1 MVFIGLLLVAQLV
14 SSLQFHNRYCVK
26 RVAPPLS
33 VLMSKDNNEL
43 FRIDTNLEKLTDE
56 IKQLRKQKLDIL
68 SNKKGLK
75 MVNET
80 EIEKLKVK
88 KVKREREDID
98 DEFDEDFDLEDEDED
113 LDEEEESFF
122 QNLSGSGIRLI
133 FKQPQQQKPTETDN
147 KKTENF
153 EVIRGSKY
161 NFTDIG
167 GYDVIKSELMQCADM
182 LTHHKKYAKFN
193 VRTPKG
199 LILEGPPGNGK
210 TLIAKCF
217 AGQINVS
224 FIATSGSQFQEK
236 YVGVGPSRVRELFA
250 LASENKP
257 CIVFIDEMDAIGRK
271 RSADEGGHNSERD
284 STLNE
289 LLVALDGFKS
299 TYGVFLIGATNRV
312 DLLDKALTRPGRID
326 KSIFIGLPDAA
337 TRKSILQIH
346 IQGKPHGKSVNLD
359 VLTEMTQGLSG
370 AQIENLLNEAMLHS
384 IRNSETKEAK
394 IEKTGLDF
402 IFNRILVG
410 TQSTENLFTE
420 KMLYQIAIHEMGHA
434 IVGVL
439 SPDYSSLVKVS
450 LNTWSPKTPGYTLF
464 ETKDNEVVQS
474 KKKLFNHLSVL
485 LAGRIAEEEFFGE
498 SISTGASQ
506 DLEEVKKLAYSM
518 IVHYGMGSKLFY
530 PNESDNAK
538 ETIDREAADLVE
550 RAYMKAKLII
560 IHSKKLIDECAKVL
574 VVDKI
579 LTAEFI
585 HNKIR
590 ARHMYL
596 TGGK

>member
-1 MVFIGLLLVAQLV
+1 
-14 SSLQFHNRYCVK
+14 
-26 RVAPPLS
+26 
-33 VLMSKDNNEL
+33 
-43 FRIDTNLEKLTDE
+43 
-56 IKQLRKQKLDIL
+56 
-68 SNKKGLK
+68 
-75 MVNET
+75 
-80 EIEKLKVK
+80 
-88 KVKREREDID
+88 
-98 DEFDEDFDLEDEDED
+98 
-113 LDEEEESFF
+113 
-122 QNLSGSGIRLI
+122 
-133 FKQPQQQKPTETDN
+133 
-147 KKTENF
+147 
-153 EVIRGSKY
+153 
-161 NFTDIG
+161 
-167 GYDVIKSELMQCADM
+167 
-182 LTHHKKYAKFN
+182 
-193 VRTPKG
+193 
-199 LILEGPPGNGK
+199 
-210 TLIAKCF
+210 
-217 AGQINVS
+217 
-224 FIATSGSQFQEK
+224 
-236 YVGVGPSRVRELFA
+236 VRELFA

-299 TYGVFLIGATNRV
+299 TDGVFLIGATNRV

-326 KSIFIGLPDAA
+326 KSIYIGLPDAA

-384 IRNSETKEAK
+384 IRNTATPKDVK

-410 TQSTENLFTE
+410 TQSTEHVFTE

-439 SPDYSSLVKVS
+439 SSEYSPLIKVS

-530 PNESDNAK
+530 PDESDKAK
-538 ETIDREAADLVE
+538 ETIDREVADLVE

-560 IHSKKLIDECAKVL
+560 IHSKKLIDECAKIL
-574 VVDKI
+574 IIDKI

-585 HNKIR
+585 HNKLR